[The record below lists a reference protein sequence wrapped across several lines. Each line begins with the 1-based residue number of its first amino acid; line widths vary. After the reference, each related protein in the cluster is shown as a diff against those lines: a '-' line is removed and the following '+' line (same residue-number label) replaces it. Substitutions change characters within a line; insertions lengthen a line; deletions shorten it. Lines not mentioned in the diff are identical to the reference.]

1 MSKVEIKISVI
12 SLNIKTKTSGSIPM
26 FILKYHIII
35 TLLCLTD
42 SKNISIYKSQFPE
55 TPKYAD
61 IIQVFKKEDETDK
74 ANYCCISVLSS
85 ISKTFEKTLFAQIET
100 FMDNLPTYIE
110 LS

>member
-26 FILKYHIII
+26 FILKYHII

-42 SKNISIYKSQFPE
+42 SKNISIYESQFPE
-55 TPKYAD
+55 TLKYAD

-74 ANYCCISVLSS
+74 ANYCFISVLPS

-100 FMDNLPTYIE
+100 FMDNKPNYIE
-110 LS
+110 LL